1 MSNIYAEY
9 PNANIQTTNTGLQI
23 VTPSPNTSGVQG
35 LQAPIPTSRFN
46 ISNTYLPNLD
56 EAYSQ
61 YITTRN
67 DNLFIVANEGGLT
80 EEDVLCNT
88 NLRTAGLFK
97 DYMKELANL
106 EEQYKILVQDQED
119 MAKSMVDIKKALG
132 VIRHKTTE
140 YHPSSADTLET
151 NTILIDRS
159 LGSVEFSIQNEI
171 LMRKSTLDAKIDT
184 LTRKLNTIRTLI
196 KTSMEDLIDKDSAN
210 NKKLCAI
217 CFDREVDMVMVPC
230 GHTLCTG
237 CSNYNTSN
245 KCAHCRSVIQKRVK
259 LFFS

>member
-1 MSNIYAEY
+1 MSNYLEFS
-9 PNANIQTTNTGLQI
+9 NATVYTTGQGVAI
-23 VTPSPNTSGVQG
+23 VQPGTTGVQG
-35 LQAPIPTSRFN
+35 LQAQTRYN
-46 ISNTYLPNLD
+46 INNINNTNLPSLE

-106 EEQYKILVQDQED
+106 EEQYKVLVQDQED

-132 VIRHKTTE
+132 VIRQKTTE

-151 NTILIDRS
+151 NMILIDRS

-171 LMRKSTLDAKIDT
+171 LMRKSSLDAKIDT
-184 LTRKLNTIRTLI
+184 LTRKLNTIRALI

-230 GHTLCTG
+230 GHTLCSG